1 METVNQDNN
10 IAAEKTFTQ
19 AEVDAIVGERLKRDR
34 AKYADYEDMKAKA
47 EKFDQ
52 LEEASKS
59 ELQKAIE
66 RGNALET
73 ELEALKTANS
83 IRDIRQTVAEKTGVP
98 ATLLTGETQEE
109 CEEQAQKILEFSNPK
124 GYPNVRDGGEITKNI
139 GKPSTRQQF
148 ADWMEQAFGN

>member
-1 METVNQDNN
+1 METVNQENKE
-10 IAAEKTFTQ
+10 ATEKTFTQ

-34 AKYADYEDMKAKA
+34 AKYADYDDMKAKA

-52 LEEASKS
+52 MEEANKS

-73 ELEALKTANS
+73 ELEALRTANS
-83 IRDIRQTVAEKTGVP
+83 IRDIRQNVAEQTGVP
-98 ATLLTGETQEE
+98 VALLTGNTQEE
-109 CEEQAQKILEFSNPK
+109 CEEQDKKILEFKNPN
-124 GYPNVRDGGEITKNI
+124 GYPKVRDGGEITKNI
-139 GKPSTRQQF
+139 GKPSTKQQF